1 MVLAVDE
8 KLTEE
13 QRQQLLAIPDVHT
26 AKAVKL

>member
-8 KLTEE
+8 QLTEE
-13 QRQQLLAIPDVHT
+13 QRQRFLAIPDVHT